1 MTSLLL
7 RITVTLGLCAGLA
20 VPAGAAD
27 VTAAPQGHHQKAR
40 VSSLTGL
47 PPHALPFPR
56 SKREQSVWASDGCW
70 DAAQDHCTWGEAECI
85 VHDAQGA
92 CLQYTDHCDRVAQR
106 LCRTRGGP
114 LVPDIFDF

>member
-1 MTSLLL
+1 MTSLLARL
-7 RITVTLGLCAGLA
+7 ALVLVLLAGLA
-20 VPAGAAD
+20 APAAAAD
-27 VTAAPQGHHQKAR
+27 MATVPHRHHHHAR

-70 DAAQDHCTWGEAECI
+70 DAAQDYCTWGEAKCLE
-85 VHDAQGA
+85 HDAQGA
-92 CLQYTDHCDRVAQR
+92 CLKYTDHCDRVAQR
-106 LCRTRGGP
+106 QCRTWGGP

>member
-7 RITVTLGLCAGLA
+7 RLALVLSLIAGIA
-20 VPAGAAD
+20 APAAAAD
-27 VTAAPQGHHQKAR
+27 KPPVRHYRHHDVR

-70 DAAQDHCTWGEAECI
+70 NTAQNSCTWGEAECI

-92 CLQYTDHCDRVAQR
+92 CLKYTDHCDRVAQR
-106 LCRTRGGP
+106 QCRTRGGP
-114 LVPDIFDF
+114 LIPDIFDF